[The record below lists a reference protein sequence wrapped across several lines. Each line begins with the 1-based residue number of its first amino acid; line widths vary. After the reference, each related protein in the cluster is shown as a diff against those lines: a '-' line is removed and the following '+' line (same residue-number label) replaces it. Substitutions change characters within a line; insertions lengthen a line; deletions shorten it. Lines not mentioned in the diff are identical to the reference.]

1 MNNFRKNLENIYETS
16 QDLGLLNVLLAF
28 EDSELDQV
36 ISIVRKIDIG
46 NKDIVMTAKSVGDEP
61 NDSRPLEIPE
71 KSDSSSE
78 DEEEI
83 IVHERFNTSR
93 GGIVF
98 RDPKPE
104 EPTPMEYETG
114 PNRNPVGGGK
124 RPVGDRTP
132 RPLPTQEID
141 PDFLLHK
148 PKKNPTD
155 IKFLDLDCVLSPE
168 TVIEDWYNNIMI
180 AMIIN
185 KEIIRSGV
193 NSWNFVI
200 ASTRGNVKAFL
211 RTITDEAKNAIF
223 NETAGDNPEFIK
235 RIVEQIY
242 KQFTGQTYEVYR
254 KTRSIIS
261 EAEALTHLE
270 KMSIC
275 DMCYFEEFTCEFSK
289 YYYIAGVEHYKT
301 NTEKFMRKLP
311 YPYSD
316 EVINLFNN
324 AISWQEGSKDN
335 LKVNLQ
341 IEGSLGLAITSARN
355 LLAEKCKEAQL
366 LKTSKVIVA
375 KNSRLCCNNYLDRIP
390 SQYGCM
396 PEKKYRKTKRQKPRT
411 KKYKFKKYKQPY
423 KKKFFK
429 RKKYFKKY
437 SKSTSKIKK
446 GDKAKD
452 SVKKFCPQNKKNC
465 RCWLCNESGHYANE
479 CPARLGNEDRVRLLT
494 AFERKGFYLVEDP
507 SDTESLYYITTDSG
521 SDSEDSSYSSDDE

>member
-61 NDSRPLEIPE
+61 NDQRPIEIPVD
-71 KSDSSSE
+71 SDSSS

-83 IVHERFNTSR
+83 FIHERFNTTR

-98 RDPKPE
+98 RNPKPE
-104 EPTPMEYETG
+104 EPAPMDYETG
-114 PNRNPVGGGK
+114 PSRNPIGDGK
-124 RPVGDRTP
+124 RPVGDKTP
-132 RPLPTQEID
+132 RSLPTQDID
-141 PDFLLHK
+141 PAYLLHK

-155 IKFLDLDCVLSPE
+155 IKFLDLDCILSPE
-168 TVIEDWYNNIMI
+168 TAIEDWYNNIMI
-180 AMIIN
+180 SMIIN
-185 KEIIRSGV
+185 KEIIRSPI

-211 RTITDEAKNAIF
+211 KTFT
-223 NETAGDNPEFIK
+223 NETKDAIYNENVGDIPNFIK

-270 KMSIC
+270 KMTIC

-289 YYYIAGVEHYKT
+289 YYYIAGIDHYKA

-316 EVINLFNN
+316 EVITLFNN
-324 AISWQEGSKDN
+324 AISWQEDSKDN

-341 IEGSLGLAITSARN
+341 IDGSLGLAITSARN

-366 LKTSKVIVA
+366 IKTSKVIVA
-375 KNSRLCCNNYLDRIP
+375 KNPRLCCNNYLDRIP
-390 SQYGCM
+390 GQYGCM
-396 PEKKYRKTKRQKPRT
+396 PEKKYRKTRKQKPRT

-437 SKSTSKIKK
+437 NKPPSGKTKK
-446 GDKAKD
+446 GDKAKET
-452 SVKKFCPQNKKNC
+452 VKKFCPQNKKNC

-494 AFERKGFYLVEDP
+494 EIERKGFYPVEDP
-507 SDTESLYYITTDSG
+507 SDTESLYYMITASESESTDS
-521 SDSEDSSYSSDDE
+521 SESSEDE